1 MSQIL
6 IRVVS
11 RYAPIITFPVAVV
24 LGFIGYSLE
33 TAITDKNTPYLEN
46 SIEDLREKRFMENL
60 KDEYHTDIPKNI
72 FERNDPKNL
81 K

>member
-1 MSQIL
+1 MNQIL

-11 RYAPIITFPVAVV
+11 RYAPIITFPVAVI
-24 LGFIGYSLE
+24 LGFIGYSFE
-33 TAITDKNTPYLEN
+33 TAITDKKTPYLEN
-46 SIEDLREKRFMENL
+46 SIEDQREKRFMNNPES
-60 KDEYHTDIPKNI
+60 EYHTNIPKNI

>member
-33 TAITDKNTPYLEN
+33 TAITDKKTPYLEN
-46 SIEDLREKRFMENL
+46 SIEDLREKRFMDNL
-60 KDEYHTDIPKNI
+60 QDEYHTDIPKNI

>member
-1 MSQIL
+1 MYQIL
-6 IRVVS
+6 VRVVS

-24 LGFIGYSLE
+24 LGFLGYSLE
-33 TAITDKNTPYLEN
+33 NIITDKKTPYLEN
-46 SIEDLREKRFMENL
+46 SIEDLREKRFMNNPE
-60 KDEYHTDIPKNI
+60 KEYHTSIPKSI